1 MERVTKLLVIGSA
14 CAFVALK
21 VALLSYGWPRLLP
34 MSAGAFVCGAVLAT
48 VDRRAIRLVLVFL
61 YVFPALIALLHGPY
75 HVDYD
80 VLWLSALLGVLA
92 PDAFRT
98 PWHLPARWRAPLVLW
113 ALVTAVGT
121 LIVFGREMDFYP
133 ALLDERGVLNSAS
146 GGGGPSFVIRWILHV
161 GLIPLVGILW
171 FDWLFGAT
179 ASLDFH
185 KNVAMPLLVSCLVLA
200 AVSMYQLFVDF
211 SFLNANVFGG
221 TGRASGTMFDAN
233 ASGVTAAFWTGGAVL
248 WASGL
253 RRWRTPLFA
262 LAFSAAWLAVWASGS
277 RNAFLFALVSSAFA
291 ILAFRGTFVRLARK
305 VGPAQM
311 AAVLALAIGLVWL
324 ASNVNPEI
332 VGPLARV
339 RATLPEASMA
349 SVRSFAWRMWDR
361 DRYGS
366 TALSMIGAFPAF
378 GVGIGG
384 YHLMLGDFLADK
396 RPLPPDNAQNWFRHQ
411 LVEFGVVGSLGW
423 LAWVVGFAWFVLSP
437 RPDAPPAAR
446 LARGVLIGFV
456 LISLVGMPA
465 QVLAVSIT
473 FWTMA
478 FWFVL
483 LVEKPKPAAEAAL
496 PLRAWALV
504 AAVVIAYTAGTV
516 DLANSRLRVP
526 VRAQHAGWPFSY
538 GFYYPE
544 PDGSGGEVRWARRRA
559 AIVLDAKGPLI
570 EIAVSV
576 NHRDIASHP
585 VDVKV
590 WSDGRLEMNTRLTDA
605 TWQTLRVRVRERR
618 VLLETR
624 VSRVVRPIDFG
635 VDDGRELG
643 LLVKWRFF
651 DPSP

>member
-339 RATLPEASMA
+339 RATLPEASIA

-366 TALSMIGAFPAF
+366 TALSM
-378 GVGIGG
+378 
-384 YHLMLGDFLADK
+384 
-396 RPLPPDNAQNWFRHQ
+396 
-411 LVEFGVVGSLGW
+411 
-423 LAWVVGFAWFVLSP
+423 
-437 RPDAPPAAR
+437 
-446 LARGVLIGFV
+446 
-456 LISLVGMPA
+456 
-465 QVLAVSIT
+465 
-473 FWTMA
+473 
-478 FWFVL
+478 
-483 LVEKPKPAAEAAL
+483 
-496 PLRAWALV
+496 
-504 AAVVIAYTAGTV
+504 
-516 DLANSRLRVP
+516 
-526 VRAQHAGWPFSY
+526 
-538 GFYYPE
+538 
-544 PDGSGGEVRWARRRA
+544 
-559 AIVLDAKGPLI
+559 
-570 EIAVSV
+570 
-576 NHRDIASHP
+576 
-585 VDVKV
+585 
-590 WSDGRLEMNTRLTDA
+590 
-605 TWQTLRVRVRERR
+605 
-618 VLLETR
+618 
-624 VSRVVRPIDFG
+624 
-635 VDDGRELG
+635 DDSRELG
-643 LLVKWRFF
+643 LLVKWRFL